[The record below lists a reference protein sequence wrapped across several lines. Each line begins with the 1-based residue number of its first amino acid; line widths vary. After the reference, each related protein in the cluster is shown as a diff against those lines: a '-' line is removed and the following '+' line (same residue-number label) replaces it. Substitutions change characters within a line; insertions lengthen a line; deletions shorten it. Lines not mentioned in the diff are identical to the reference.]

1 MRLEEGIGRERVGG
15 SPRPEKDVRR
25 TLRVCDAIL
34 ISGKVWKIECEMRM
48 DSTKNL

>member
-34 ISGKVWKIECEMRM
+34 MSGEAWKIECEMRIY
-48 DSTKNL
+48 STKNL